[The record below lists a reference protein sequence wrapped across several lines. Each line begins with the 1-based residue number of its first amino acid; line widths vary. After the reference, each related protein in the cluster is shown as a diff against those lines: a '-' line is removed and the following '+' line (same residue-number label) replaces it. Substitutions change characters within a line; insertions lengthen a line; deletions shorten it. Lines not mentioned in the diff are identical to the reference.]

1 MSARQYWVA
10 SEDEFADIA
19 DRELDALPEWITSA
33 ISEHNVAI
41 AIEDERPNQPR
52 VLGVYSRFGAGS
64 VITLYRVPISRVAG
78 NRQRLPRAIHDTLLH
93 ELGHLFGMSEADLNH
108 YSIGNDP
115 LPDAQQVH
123 PPSGE

>member
-1 MSARQYWVA
+1 MSGRHYWVA

-19 DRELDALPEWITSA
+19 ERELDALPEWITSA

-52 VLGVYSRFGAGS
+52 VLGVYGRFGAGS

-123 PPSGE
+123 PPPGE